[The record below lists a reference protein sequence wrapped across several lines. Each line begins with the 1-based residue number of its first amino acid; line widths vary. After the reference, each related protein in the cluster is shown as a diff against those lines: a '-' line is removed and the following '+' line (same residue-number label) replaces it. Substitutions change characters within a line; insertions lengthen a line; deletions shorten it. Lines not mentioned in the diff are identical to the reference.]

1 MAPLTLHLPS
11 TALAL
16 LVDVTRSAQ
25 WGRGLLAGCARGRCQ
40 RGSELGLERWPGS
53 AACGRR
59 RHHRLRVL
67 SSRGRS
73 RGRRCGWAGR
83 GVCELRKSPAVEHL
97 TLGALRAGRAVVS
110 PQHRAPQGP
119 GSRLEFTQA
128 PAPLSPVFQTQDRS
142 HRKVIIPNP
151 SRLPGLGVF

>member
-1 MAPLTLHLPS
+1 MTPNPTRAGAAAPLTLQLPS

-16 LVDVTRSAQ
+16 LIDVTRSAQ

-53 AACGRR
+53 AVCGRR
-59 RHHRLRVL
+59 RHYRLRVL
-67 SSRGRS
+67 SSRSRS
-73 RGRRCGWAGR
+73 RGRRCGWTGR

-97 TLGALRAGRAVVS
+97 TLGALQAGRAVIS

-119 GSRLEFTQA
+119 GSRAGVYPGSSSSLA
-128 PAPLSPVFQTQDRS
+128 GLS
-142 HRKVIIPNP
+142 N
-151 SRLPGLGVF
+151 SRQKSQKGDHP